1 MVQTFLPHDDFV
13 RSVESLD
20 NKRLGKQRVEAYQI
34 MKAISDPDYGWQHHP
49 AVQMWRGYEQALVL
63 YGIACCV
70 EWVQRGYNDTLLDRF
85 IASLSRDEAFM
96 PPWLGDPDLHTSHR
110 SNLIRKDAAH
120 YGPQFPD
127 VPDDLPYHWP
137 ANDEYRV

>member
-1 MVQTFLPHDDFV
+1 MQTFLPHDDFV

-85 IASLSRDEAFM
+85 IASLSRDEAVM

>member
-85 IASLSRDEAFM
+85 IASLSRDEAVM